1 MKTNSYSGRIELLS
15 AVGCVVDGEARISA
29 IKDEFVCLENAQILG
44 DTVAHLRVKIKGHF
58 KGKWDKVKFKGK
70 VYLYANDRK
79 VWLKNV
85 LFL

>member
-1 MKTNSYSGRIELLS
+1 MKQNSYSGRIELLS

-58 KGKWDKVKFKGK
+58 KGK
-70 VYLYANDRK
+70 
-79 VWLKNV
+79 
-85 LFL
+85 

>member
-29 IKDEFVCLENAQILG
+29 VKDEFVCLENAQILG

-70 VYLYANDRK
+70 VCLYDKDRK
-79 VWLKNV
+79 VGLKDV
-85 LFL
+85 LFC